1 MILQRLKD
9 RNKFHQKNIREAVTT
24 AAINIM
30 CHICY
35 AKLFTCFLTTAMA
48 PFKNYERLSELVKM
62 HPCLFKKY
70 EKEFKKEEA
79 KQRAWQEIARQ
90 LNVENEKIMEQH

>member
-1 MILQRLKD
+1 MNEMILQRLKD

-30 CHICY
+30 CH
-35 AKLFTCFLTTAMA
+35 TCFLTTAMA